1 MLRSIFGHFGP
12 IVDIRLVSGPGNGPY
27 AFVDFSTELAAEA
40 AMSMDGQE
48 FDGRR
53 LRVERAKKADYPP
66 ALSAA
71 TAPESRAE
79 VYVGNIAPS
88 TPESELRAYFENFGQ
103 VSEIQMVKDRTT
115 GQFRGF
121 AFVRF
126 HDQDSAQA
134 AVAKAPHNLYG
145 RILNVA
151 ASNLAKNKDASAS
164 PRSGGPQPVLHK
176 DAVLPV
182 RVKTEPIDNSPH
194 RRDSADY
201 NHFSDRG
208 KRMNDPNHSGG
219 PEKRPRFIAQPLP
232 SYRSDDDR
240 VALAVDH
247 LYEGS
252 IKLAEYAN
260 KVEKDTR
267 ATCSAFGE
275 VASVKVAVPRVVSPQ
290 PVFVEFRSGIHAAA
304 AAENLAS
311 RTYDGRQLV
320 VRRLTRQELLSEIED
335 FYLRSQS
342 TTAPPQPPIPLK
354 SNGSARHFQDQLEDT
369 RRQLERAQDDREKRE
384 TEKARLRAD
393 LAHHAAQH
401 KLLQARVDELE
412 DELDKARASAKKDR
426 EYHAARV
433 KALTERTEALEAER
447 DNVL

>member
-1 MLRSIFGHFGP
+1 MLHS
-12 IVDIRLVSGPGNGPY
+12 
-27 AFVDFSTELAAEA
+27 
-40 AMSMDGQE
+40 
-48 FDGRR
+48 
-53 LRVERAKKADYPP
+53 
-66 ALSAA
+66 
-71 TAPESRAE
+71 
-79 VYVGNIAPS
+79 
-88 TPESELRAYFENFGQ
+88 
-103 VSEIQMVKDRTT
+103 
-115 GQFRGF
+115 
-121 AFVRF
+121 
-126 HDQDSAQA
+126 
-134 AVAKAPHNLYG
+134 
-145 RILNVA
+145 
-151 ASNLAKNKDASAS
+151 
-164 PRSGGPQPVLHK
+164 
-176 DAVLPV
+176 
-182 RVKTEPIDNSPH
+182 
-194 RRDSADY
+194 
-201 NHFSDRG
+201 HFSDRG